1 MASEPSTGAGAFR
14 TSRGPPSGIDGLPAQ
29 GLSRTAPSSVTVE
42 QYIHLM
48 LGRDPWQPHPLNPE
62 EIRSIRQQCY
72 KLVLTNYI
80 HRRAHVRKLTQRQPV
95 GTAEEREKLALE
107 VRRHESEALKTF
119 IAYRLIFWRIFRIH
133 DLPMEILSTI
143 IRFVVWSAP
152 SHTNWHSL
160 EATTHLGIEL
170 PSTCCHLRFN
180 SMECDLRSR
189 TSPLDLRIDDGPT
202 RRFTDQ
208 EVCALL
214 KALTPHLHHIRILII
229 ILEDWEPILS
239 VLKSPYLWPGLAWR
253 GTKFNPVNHSV
264 SLYSLFGGKYVPEL
278 KSLTINSVNIDWVN
292 TPSLN
297 NLQTLDLRRIPLEL
311 CPTLSRFQQILAS
324 SPMLTNLS
332 LDGAG
337 PASDPTVV
345 VNDYHA
351 IDLPHLH
358 TLVLANFA
366 APFTKYL
373 VSHFTAPNLKDLTIL
388 NFEGSDYG
396 PFYEFMI
403 GRFQKIKLLT
413 LRKINCPVDTLPV
426 MIQWLDSMP
435 LLTYARLAALEHDI
449 LQAFLFDPDTMKAHP
464 DLSPSLRSA
473 FRIVEDSS
481 GTGLTAPSKEALE
494 DVERK
499 PRIVSPCLNILEVE
513 TTRPDVFADF
523 VLARKLCGVS
533 VKKTYMD
540 RSMAKTFTGAALKDI
555 SQHIHTLVCVDIGA
569 KTQEVNE
576 LLNVP

>member
-1 MASEPSTGAGAFR
+1 MLQLTWVSSYLRRVAISDSTLWNAIWFGKN
-14 TSRGPPSGIDGLPAQ
+14 PPF
-29 GLSRTAPSSVTVE
+29 E
-42 QYIHLM
+42 QSL
-48 LGRDPWQPHPLNPE
+48 
-62 EIRSIRQQCY
+62 
-72 KLVLTNYI
+72 
-80 HRRAHVRKLTQRQPV
+80 
-95 GTAEEREKLALE
+95 
-107 VRRHESEALKTF
+107 TF
-119 IAYRLIFWRIFRIH
+119 IAK
-133 DLPMEILSTI
+133 
-143 IRFVVWSAP
+143 
-152 SHTNWHSL
+152 
-160 EATTHLGIEL
+160 
-170 PSTCCHLRFN
+170 
-180 SMECDLRSR
+180 RSR

-229 ILEDWEPILS
+229 ILENWEPILS
-239 VLKSPYLWPGLAWR
+239 VLKWMSDYGKEGVHPLKMERLEIHRTGSPYLWPGLAWR

-264 SLYSLFGGKYVPEL
+264 SLYSLFGGKHVPEL

-292 TPSLN
+292 TTSLD

-373 VSHFTAPNLKDLTIL
+373 VSHFTAPNLKDLTIF
-388 NFEGSDYG
+388 NFQGSNHG

-499 PRIVSPCLNILEVE
+499 PRIVSPCLNVLKVE